1 MIVPKQIL
9 NGGVKTSSS
18 KNKKSTR
25 KSTRKSIRKT
35 NRKSTRKI
43 TKKSTRK
50 STRKSSKKTIT
61 RRPGKQPRKLRQSAT
76 SMSIYSGGAAGIKL
90 RLEIVIDETKL
101 EDWEFEELNNLL
113 YNDFNFQDYL
123 ISYDYQSYLL
133 KRDDPDNP
141 TSRFIFEYNSDVVE
155 DGLQLQKM
163 LWNLDHNDS
172 IKEFKITHH

>member
-1 MIVPKQIL
+1 
-9 NGGVKTSSS
+9 
-18 KNKKSTR
+18 
-25 KSTRKSIRKT
+25 
-35 NRKSTRKI
+35 
-43 TKKSTRK
+43 
-50 STRKSSKKTIT
+50 
-61 RRPGKQPRKLRQSAT
+61 
-76 SMSIYSGGAAGIKL
+76 MSLSSGGAAGIKL

-123 ISYDYQSYLL
+123 VSYDYQSYLL
-133 KRDDPDNP
+133 KRDDPINP
-141 TSRFIFEYNSDVVE
+141 TSTFIFEYNSDVVE